1 MPIINDNI
9 NDNIEPY
16 FVSSSRYGF
25 EFYNNYSSYNTG
37 TYNTGTSI
45 GTYTDSLREFTWYNV
60 GFSEFYRDTNIVDN
74 MVSKKRKVLCMEIE

>member
-45 GTYTDSLREFTWYNV
+45 GTYTDPLREFTGYIA
-60 GFSEFYRDTNIVDN
+60 GFSEFYCDTTMVDN